1 MNSFPSAR
9 DQLWLRTRAVSIV
22 TLLLICSGTAHGQS
36 SLVGEWRGQTFAA
49 GTTAEITL
57 NLYENGTYAR
67 RVTSVSEYGWTLD
80 GERLLIA
87 PLTGTANNEPT
98 YGKAMAIR
106 VTVAGDELIASVAK
120 QSLVLKRVT
129 AAVSESPLL
138 GRWEGL
144 TDLNEPLTQDF
155 TADGRL
161 IISVTVSREAGR
173 YSVDKESINWAE
185 QIPKPE
191 RRNSRFKLDQDRLT
205 IFFNPRL
212 PPLELSRHTES
223 TASIN

>member
-1 MNSFPSAR
+1 MALLRHGAGALAILVGTSAG
-9 DQLWLRTRAVSIV
+9 A
-22 TLLLICSGTAHGQS
+22 QS
-36 SLVGEWRGQTFAA
+36 NASLVGEWRGETFAA
-49 GTTAEITL
+49 GSSASMTL
-57 NLYENGTYAR
+57 NLYANGTYAR
-67 RVTSVSEYGWTLD
+67 RITSVIEYGWTLE

-87 PLTGTANNEPT
+87 PVTAIENGAPT

-106 VTVAGDELIASVAK
+106 VKLDRDELSATVGK

-129 AAVSESPLL
+129 EPVKESPIL

-144 TDLNEPLTQDF
+144 TDMNEPLTQDF

-173 YSVDKESINWAE
+173 YTVNRESIHWAE

-191 RRNSRFKLDQDRLT
+191 RRNSRFKLSDDRLT
-205 IFFNPRL
+205 LFLNPKL
-212 PPLELSRHTES
+212 PPIELSRHSE
-223 TASIN
+223 TASN